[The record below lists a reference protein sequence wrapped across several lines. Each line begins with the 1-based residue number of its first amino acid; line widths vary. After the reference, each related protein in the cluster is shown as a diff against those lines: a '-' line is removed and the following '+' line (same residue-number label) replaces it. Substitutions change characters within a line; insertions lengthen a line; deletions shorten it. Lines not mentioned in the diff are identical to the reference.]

1 VPTLLIR
8 GRRSALVSDAAVEE
22 FLANVPQARFVDVA
36 GADHM
41 VVGDRNEVF
50 DARLLEFLDTLEP

>member
-1 VPTLLIR
+1 
-8 GRRSALVSDAAVEE
+8 
-22 FLANVPQARFVDVA
+22 VA

-50 DARLLEFLDTLEP
+50 DVRLLEFLDTLEP